1 MKAKKLCFLLFA
13 VFLLF
18 SITSYAQTT
27 KLKEIGR
34 YTLVRIKGEV
44 PVAEVMKTLVDKYT
58 GDIKYGLDMAG
69 YGDLFYPFIEQIKA
83 ASFEEKM
90 LPIGD
95 RLMWMLFRSQ
105 GKIKVAKDIE
115 WAGKAPL
122 AVFSFMV
129 VKGYNHYE
137 FVMPKPCGNI
147 ALRKVEEV
155 IPDAICDIKVS
166 PEKANINDPI
176 SVDMNGSKNAQSMEV
191 EVFDKAG
198 TKIAS
203 QKLTPEA
210 AKWQTKFDKPGEYV
224 FKGKAYN
231 VKGKAS
237 TNPSEAKVYIN
248 SPPVSKLESSTKED
262 YVGLPVTF
270 SASGSS
276 DTDGEVRKVDFEITD
291 SEGNVVD
298 KHTATEKPFTWEK
311 TFDKEGVYTVTA
323 IVTDDFGAVS
333 EPARVE
339 LKEKY
344 KKLFFLVDAGPMF
357 IFPGGSSSGAI
368 GGRLGLYYEFVPH
381 KWSLIVSGGGA
392 FPFSSGWDAFFMANV
407 LANYLSGKSYFGAGA
422 GFSTSVRTG
431 EGSTVEFVAN
441 AGYNVIDKVKMKGSI
456 FLEGRIS
463 GSSKVMAGFRL
474 LL

>member
-1 MKAKKLCFLLFA
+1 MKFKKLCILMVA
-13 VFLLF
+13 SFLLF
-18 SITSYAQTT
+18 SVASYAQTT

-34 YTLVRIKGEV
+34 YTLVKIKGEV
-44 PVAEVMKTLVDKYT
+44 PVAQVMKTLVDKYT
-58 GDIKYGLDMAG
+58 GDIKYGFDTAG
-69 YGDLFYPFIEQIKA
+69 YGDLFFPFIEQIKA
-83 ASFEEKM
+83 ATFEEKM

-95 RLMWMLFRSQ
+95 KLMWMLFRSKGRVQ
-105 GKIKVAKDIE
+105 VAKDIE
-115 WAGKAPL
+115 WAGNAPL
-122 AVFSFMV
+122 PVFSFMV

-147 ALRKVEEV
+147 ALRQVEEI
-155 IPDAICDIKVS
+155 IPDAICDIKVT
-166 PEKANINDPI
+166 PAKANINDPI
-176 SVDMNGSKNAQSMEV
+176 SVDMSGSQNAQSMEV

-203 QKLTPEA
+203 QKLTPDS

-237 TNPSEAKVYIN
+237 TNPSETKVYIN
-248 SPPVSKLESSTKED
+248 FPPVSKLESSTQED

-276 DTDGEVRKVDFEITD
+276 DPDGEVRKVDFEITD
-291 SEGNVVD
+291 KEGNVVD
-298 KHTATEKPFTWEK
+298 KHTATEKPFAWEK
-311 TFDKEGVYTVTA
+311 TFDKEGVFTVTA
-323 IVTDDFGAVS
+323 VVTDDFGAVS

-339 LKEKY
+339 VKEKY
-344 KKLFFLVDAGPMF
+344 KKLFFLIDAGPMAVF
-357 IFPGGSSSGAI
+357 GGSSSGAF

-392 FPFSSGWDAFFMANV
+392 FPFSSGWDSFFMANV
-407 LANYLSGKSYFGAGA
+407 LANIHSGKSYFGAGA
-422 GFSTSVRTG
+422 GFSTKVRDT
-431 EGSTVEFVAN
+431 ESSTVEFVAN
-441 AGYNVIDKVKMKGSI
+441 AGYNVIDRVKMKGSI

-463 GSSKVMAGFRL
+463 GNSKVMAGFRL